1 MGDLEYRRPIKIN
14 RYWNRPKPR
23 VYECNLRDAERMYQD
38 NYKVYL
44 AEKDYRLRGPRDWS
58 EDKLDR
64 FAHLRAGPLRREQ
77 SAQPFSSRH
86 ETSSTVEGILTR
98 ASLARD
104 TPEELPA
111 TLKIESKPVPAYDPQ
126 KENQSLEE
134 RLARLKK
141 LREDLGLPQDAEASR
156 NTLRDSVSRSFANDT
171 DSSYKSERTSRYR
184 SAAASGATSDESS
197 YSFKS
202 ERSAKV
208 NGIGASSSAIDD
220 YKRTPTF
227 ERKRVELD
235 VTPKME
241 RKTFSAR
248 KDLDDDFSASKTE
261 KKTERFSK
269 LSATTASSSSPVR
282 SRKVI
287 TATEKLDLDDEV
299 DDAALAKMMK
309 KLPSSQEIL
318 ERISK
323 MDLDD

>member
-1 MGDLEYRRPIKIN
+1 MGDMEYRRPIKVN

-23 VYECNLRDAERMYQD
+23 VYECNMRDVERIYQD
-38 NYKVYL
+38 NYKRYL
-44 AEKDYRLRGPRDWS
+44 DEKDYRLRGPRDYS
-58 EDKLDR
+58 EDRVDR

-104 TPEELPA
+104 KSEEAPS
-111 TLKIESKPVPAYDPQ
+111 TLKIDAKPVPAYDPQ
-126 KENQSLEE
+126 KETQSLEE

-141 LREDLGLPQDAEASR
+141 LREDLGLPQDTESSR
-156 NTLRDSVSRSFANDT
+156 TTLRDSSASRSLANDT

-197 YSFKS
+197 YSYKS
-202 ERSAKV
+202 ERSAVKV
-208 NGIGASSSAIDD
+208 NGSGDD
-220 YKRTPTF
+220 YKRTPIL
-227 ERKRVELD
+227 ERKRESYDL
-235 VTPKME
+235 TPKTE
-241 RKTFSAR
+241 RKTYSVK
-248 KDLDDDFSASKTE
+248 KDLDDDFSSSLSKAE
-261 KKTERFSK
+261 KKTERYSK

-287 TATEKLDLDDEV
+287 AASEKLDFDDDV
-299 DDAALAKMMK
+299 DDAVLAKMMK
-309 KLPSSQEIL
+309 KMPSSQEIL